1 MAESA
6 PPAERSPASLPGGS
20 VLGAARQQAILDLMG
35 RGEIIAVAALA
46 ARFGVSQETIRRD
59 IRVLEEAGHVRR
71 VHGGAVPT
79 AGRPSTVDLSARR
92 PVSERLA
99 VDRRAKTAAA
109 QAALAL
115 FLPDMAVFLGGS
127 STMLVLAE
135 LLAARAMTL
144 DVTTNMVDIAT
155 VLGAAGHSKVTLLG
169 GLLNPATRTVCGP
182 ETLAALDRRVFD
194 LAVMGVSAID
204 AIHGFLGPAEWH
216 AAMGA
221 ALAARA
227 RRIAFVAAAT
237 KFGRSDAHVVH
248 PLAGVSAL
256 ATDRAPPADL
266 AARLVTAGVA
276 LLLPGEPT

>member
-1 MAESA
+1 
-6 PPAERSPASLPGGS
+6 LPGGS
-20 VLGAARQQAILDLMG
+20 VLGAARQQSILDLMG

-79 AGRPSTVDLSARR
+79 AGRPPTVDLSARR
-92 PVSERLA
+92 PLSERLA
-99 VDRRAKTAAA
+99 VDRPAKQAAA

-115 FLPDMAVFLGGS
+115 FVPDMAVFLGGS

-135 LLAARAMTL
+135 LLAEHAMAL

-155 VLGAAGHSKVTLLG
+155 VLGASGSCKVTLLG
-169 GLLNPATRTVCGP
+169 GRLNPGTRTVSGP

-194 LAVMGVSAID
+194 LAVCGVSAID
-204 AIHGFLGPAEWH
+204 PVHGFLGPGEWH
-216 AAMGA
+216 AAIA
-221 ALAARA
+221 RAVAARA
-227 RRIAFVAAAT
+227 RRFAYVAAAT

-266 AARLVTAGVA
+266 AAALAAAGVA
-276 LLLPGEPT
+276 VLLPGEAT